1 MDRAT
6 FPWLSIWI
14 EPRATIREI
23 IASDPRR
30 GVTAIAASVGA
41 LGFLTLGLLERAN
54 LSISFT
60 NRVLLIGTI
69 LAAPAAVILLNLE
82 AVLCAVSGWALD
94 GDGTIAQARA
104 AIAWSWTPFLWLCLI
119 AIPILDRVRISKVAF
134 MAGEVMLVHTRAGR
148 FSDHGVAGFREQLR
162 CRRQVCRGDRGFL
175 RVEGGGGAIDDVRGD
190 DGGGAGGALRAR
202 RGLSAGAGDR
212 KDGRG
217 VAGDAYAWAER

>member
-23 IASDPRR
+23 IAGDPRR

-60 NRVLLIGTI
+60 NWVLLIGTI

-148 FSDHGVAGFREQLR
+148 FLTITAWLVFASSFVVGAKCVAEIEGFSVWKGAAARLMTFAAMMVVALAGLCGLAVAYQLAR
-162 CRRQVCRGDRGFL
+162 
-175 RVEGGGGAIDDVRGD
+175 AIVRT
-190 DGGGAGGALRAR
+190 AAA
-202 RGLSAGAGDR
+202 
-212 KDGRG
+212 
-217 VAGDAYAWAER
+217 